1 MGLRFEWDPKK
12 AISNRHKHGISFE
25 EASTVFEDVFSS
37 TISDPLHS
45 TDEERLVTIGQS
57 ANGRLLIV
65 VHTQCDT
72 RIRII
77 SARLATNYERRTY
90 EESGSYGE

>member
-12 AISNRHKHGISFE
+12 AISNRQKHSVSFE

-57 ANGRLLIV
+57 AKGRLLVI
-65 VHTQCDT
+65 VHTQRDT
-72 RIRII
+72 RVRLI
-77 SARLATNYERRTY
+77 SAPLATNYERRLY
-90 EESGSYGE
+90 EDTGSYGK